1 MYVRVKRYIC
11 QRKDNDRI
19 RDNTCKGYGVRDED
33 IRVSI
38 KAVRRSL
45 SIFHHGVIDIFHVYI
60 ITVKTISRL
69 FIFMKGNNM

>member
-38 KAVRRSL
+38 KAVTRSL
-45 SIFHHGVIDIFHVYI
+45 SIFHHGVIDIFHVYNNCENDIEI
-60 ITVKTISRL
+60 IYIYER
-69 FIFMKGNNM
+69 